1 MKSKLACGIFLLF
14 VSLGCNNSG
23 INKNVHVEPQVTDT
37 IYEADIIGS
46 WVEPNPIN
54 KKEVQGFELISGG
67 KAKSIN
73 MATLVY
79 KNWWLK
85 NKQLYLVS
93 ESIGNHASSIDTI
106 AYDIIK
112 IDKDSLV
119 IKKQNLI
126 SGFWR
131 K

>member
-1 MKSKLACGIFLLF
+1 MISKIACGIFIFF

-23 INKNVHVEPQVTDT
+23 NNKTVTAEPQVTNTSD
-37 IYEADIIGS
+37 EADIIGS

-54 KKEVQGFELISGG
+54 SKEVQGFELLSGG

-79 KNWWLK
+79 TNWWLK

-93 ESIGNHASSIDTI
+93 ESIGNQTSSIDTI

-112 IDKDSLV
+112 IDKDSLT
-119 IKKQNLI
+119 IKKESMI
-126 SGFWR
+126 FSFSR

>member
-23 INKNVHVEPQVTDT
+23 
-37 IYEADIIGS
+37 
-46 WVEPNPIN
+46 IN